1 MIGGGLGL
9 DMIPFPDADEY
20 RDLIRLAIRE
30 DLADGGDVTSR
41 LTVAEAAVGVG
52 TVVQKAPGVACGLP
66 MVEPVVRAFDERLR
80 VEWLP
85 GFHPELMEGRYGDAK
100 IQPLARVRGPMRALL
115 SAERTLLDFL
125 GRLSGIATLTRRY
138 VRKVEGT
145 TAAIYDT
152 RKTLPGYRA
161 LEKYAVACGG
171 GRNHRAGL
179 YDMVLVKDNHLAG
192 ASPAELPRVV
202 GDLVRRSRAED
213 AGRPIEVEVD
223 TLEQLRQ
230 VLSVDGVD
238 VILLDNMDCPAMTRA
253 VAMRDDLARGPGR
266 RVVPQ
271 LEASGGVT
279 LETVRDIAQTG
290 VERVAVGAITHSAP
304 NLDVGLDLEP
314 Q

>member
-1 MIGGGLGL
+1 
-9 DMIPFPDADEY
+9 MIPFPNHADY
-20 RDLIRLAIRE
+20 ADLIRLAVRE
-30 DLADGGDVTSR
+30 DLAEGGDVTSR
-41 LTVAEAAVGVG
+41 LTIPQDAAGVG
-52 TVVQKAPGVACGLP
+52 TILQKAVGVACGLP

-85 GFHPELMEGRYGDAK
+85 GFHLELMEGRFGDAK
-100 IQPLARVRGPMRALL
+100 TQPLARVRGPMRALL

-138 VRKVEGT
+138 VRKIEGT
-145 TAAIYDT
+145 GAAVYDT

-171 GRNHRAGL
+171 GRNHRTGL

-192 ASPAELPRVV
+192 TAPAELPRVV

-213 AGRPIEVEVD
+213 PARPIEVEVD
-223 TLEQLRQ
+223 TAEQLRH
-230 VLSVDGVD
+230 LLGVDGVD
-238 VILLDNMDCPAMTRA
+238 VILLDNMDCPAMARA

-266 RVVPQ
+266 RVVPA

-279 LETVRDIAQTG
+279 LETVRDIALTG
-290 VERVAVGAITHSAP
+290 VERIAVGAITHSAP
-304 NLDVGLDLEP
+304 NLDIGLDVEP

>member
-1 MIGGGLGL
+1 
-9 DMIPFPDADEY
+9 MIPFPHRADY
-20 RDLIRLAIRE
+20 ADLIRLAIRE

-41 LTVAEAAVGVG
+41 LTIPENVVGVG
-52 TVVQKAPGVACGLP
+52 TVVQKGVGVACGLP

-85 GFHPELMEGRYGDAK
+85 GFHMELMEGRFGDART
-100 IQPLARVRGPMRALL
+100 QPLVRVRGPLRSLL

-125 GRLSGIATLTRRY
+125 GRLSGIATVTRRY

-192 ASPAELPRVV
+192 TPPADLARVV
-202 GDLVRRSRAED
+202 GDLVHRSRAED
-213 AGRPIEVEVD
+213 SKRPIEIEVD
-223 TLEQLRQ
+223 TIEQLRH
-230 VLSVDGVD
+230 VLGVDGVD
-238 VILLDNMDCPAMTRA
+238 VVLLDNMDCPTMTQA
-253 VAMRDDLARGPGR
+253 VAMRDDLARAPGR
-266 RVVPQ
+266 RVVPA

-279 LETVRDIAQTG
+279 FETVRDIALTG
-290 VERVAVGAITHSAP
+290 VERIAVGAITHSAP
-304 NLDVGLDLEP
+304 NLDIGLDVEP